1 MFYCIFSVWHRL
13 SHTIK
18 EYAYKIG
25 QFEVTFAETK
35 KAMSDP
41 IMTKAW
47 EITRKNITGTDFGL
61 RGFKLTL
68 DELHF
73 RWLNIKGFLLRFLF
87 R

>member
-1 MFYCIFSVWHRL
+1 MNVLLYLLGRL

-61 RGFKLTL
+61 RGFKLTSYIL
-68 DELHF
+68 D
-73 RWLNIKGFLLRFLF
+73 G
-87 R
+87 